1 MPPSWLTKRRA
12 LLLLAGFVFFT
23 AIYVIRIRKDMV
35 DFRVNYQAGARL
47 AAGEPLYRV
56 EDGHFMFKYLPFS
69 ALVYLPLSLLPLE
82 AAKVIWY
89 VALVGGAV
97 LVFHLSKTLTAGEGT
112 ASMTLYVFPPLI
124 LAKFFLREMALG
136 QINILATL
144 ILLGMIGFLKSTPS
158 AEHLN
163 TKRAGL
169 LWGLATSLKPYAAI
183 FLPYF
188 IVTKRWPAL
197 GAGGAA
203 IVLALL
209 LPTVFYGPSGN
220 LALLGEWASTLS
232 QSTPTLFLSND
243 NISLIAFFMKW
254 THRQDVSLLLTGVTI
269 GILAVLVLL
278 VIRAGAR
285 SRSPMV
291 LECSLLLTLIPLV
304 SPLGWDYT
312 LLMSVLAVTLIIKNY
327 SHYSLP
333 WRVVLVVNFC
343 VIALS
348 IYDLIGRPLYG
359 AFMASSIL
367 TINFLIVIGFLVAL
381 RFKGSSSLFAQDTA
395 VH

>member
-1 MPPSWLTKRRA
+1 MRPSWLTNRKA
-12 LLLLAGFVFFT
+12 LLALTGFVFFT
-23 AIYVIRIRKDMV
+23 TIYVVRIREDMV

-47 AAGEPLYRV
+47 AAAEPLYRV

-97 LVFHLSKTLTAGEGT
+97 ALFHLSRTLTAGEGT
-112 ASMTLYVFPPLI
+112 ASMAQYVFPPLI

-136 QINILATL
+136 QINILVTL
-144 ILLGMIGFLKSTPS
+144 ILLGMVWFLKPTPS
-158 AEHLN
+158 GEHLN

-169 LWGLATSLKPYAAI
+169 LWGLATALKPYAVI

-188 IVTKRWPAL
+188 IVTKRWTAL
-197 GAGGAA
+197 GAGGTV
-203 IVLALL
+203 ITFALVV
-209 LPTVFYGPSGN
+209 PTAFYGASGN
-220 LALLGEWASTLS
+220 LALLREWASTLS

-254 THRQDVSLLLTGVTI
+254 THRQDVSLLLSGLTI

-285 SRSPMV
+285 ARAPMV
-291 LECSLLLTLIPLV
+291 LECALLLTLIPLV

-312 LLMSVLAVTLIIKNY
+312 FLMSVLAVTLIVKNY
-327 SHYSLP
+327 FRYSRP
-333 WRVVLVVNFC
+333 ARFVLVANFC
-343 VIALS
+343 IIALS
-348 IYDLIGRPLYG
+348 IYDLVGRSLYG
-359 AFMASSIL
+359 AFMAWSIL

-381 RFKGSSSLFAQDTA
+381 RFKGLD
-395 VH
+395 